1 MNLLTPQTHTLPL
14 IPLREMVI
22 FPGMVAPFMIG
33 RPSSLKALEEALET
47 PDRWIFL
54 SSQKDANVDDPTPK
68 DIHNY
73 GVIAQIVQHFEQPNG
88 NVRVLVQG
96 IHRASITK
104 FQELEPRYLVEVNV
118 HFMHGELTPEV
129 RKFMDLLVKQF
140 RRYGKFTNQVA
151 IEHFSD
157 TLPREDVNAFA
168 DGIAAHIKISTA
180 EKQSLL
186 ETVNPYERLQ
196 RLQDFLEMEIEK
208 IQIDRRINQKV
219 RKQME
224 KAQKE
229 YYLNEKI
236 KAIHDELGLQED
248 HRAEIQELKDKIET
262 LGMPEPV
269 KEKALHE
276 IKRLEAM
283 QPMSA
288 EATVSRTYIDWLVG
302 VPWESSTKE
311 IRNIERAE
319 KILNEDHYGLEKVK
333 DRILEFLAVRQ
344 LKKDTQGTILC
355 FVGPPGVGKSSLAKS
370 IARATGR
377 NFIRL
382 SLGGVRDEAEIRG
395 HRRTYIGALPGQII
409 QMMRRAESVN
419 PVFLL
424 DEVDKLSADFRG
436 DPSAA
441 LMEVLDPEQNNAF
454 RDHYLD
460 VDYDL
465 SRVFFI
471 ATANLIHPIP
481 PALRDRMEIIHISG
495 YTDREKIEI
504 ARNHLIPKQVKNHGL
519 TTRKI
524 DFTESAIQEII
535 EHYTREAGVRNLE
548 REIASICRKVAR
560 KIISR
565 KSKAPLDL
573 EGDDIRDLLGKPR
586 FRRQKREKESAEIGV
601 AMGLAWTEV
610 GGDIL
615 ATEVTKM
622 KGKDKLLLT
631 GQLGDV
637 MKESAQAA
645 LSFVRANSDLLG
657 IDPDFHEKFDIHI
670 HVPEGAI
677 PKDGPSAGIT
687 MATALVSLLT
697 GIPVRMDLAMTG
709 EITLRGKV
717 LPVGGIKDK
726 VLAGFRAGINTIILP
741 RENEKDLEDIPED
754 IHDTMDFVLVEH
766 IYEVLRTAL
775 KGSIPSLA
783 YPKDSPLIKSRGE
796 ELPH

>member
-1 MNLLTPQTHTLPL
+1 MILHAPKTHTLPL

-33 RPSSLKALEEALET
+33 RPSSLQALSSALEH

-54 SSQKDANVDDPTPK
+54 SAQKEANIDNPTPK
-68 DIHNY
+68 DIY
-73 GVIAQIVQHFEQPNG
+73 QMGVIAQIVQHFEQPNG

-96 IHRASITK
+96 LHRASIIK
-104 FQELEPRYLVEVNV
+104 HLETDERLLVEVKV
-118 HFMHGELTPEV
+118 EHKHGKLTPEI
-129 RKFMDLLVKQF
+129 RQYMETLTKLF

-151 IEHFSD
+151 IEHFAD
-157 TLPREDVNAFA
+157 TLPTEDVNAFS
-168 DGIAAHIKISTA
+168 DSMAAHIKIPTV
-180 EKQSLL
+180 EKQVLL
-186 ETVNPYERLQ
+186 ECVNPYERLQ
-196 RLQDFLEMEIEK
+196 KINDILDVEIEK

-236 KAIHDELGLQED
+236 KAIHDELGIHED
-248 HRAEIQELKDKIET
+248 HNAEMRELKEKIND
-262 LGMPEPV
+262 LGMPEEV
-269 KEKALHE
+269 KERALHE
-276 IKRLEAM
+276 LKRLEAM

-288 EATVSRTYIDWLVG
+288 EATVSRTYIDWLVH
-302 VPWESSTKE
+302 VPWSKSTRE
-311 IRNIERAE
+311 IRNIEKAE
-319 KILNEDHYGLEKVK
+319 TILNEDHYGLEKVK
-333 DRILEFLAVRQ
+333 ERILEFLAVRQ
-344 LKKDTQGTILC
+344 LKKDTQGSILC

-377 NFIRL
+377 NFVRL

-441 LMEVLDPEQNNAF
+441 LMEVLDPEQNHAF

-471 ATANLIHPIP
+471 CTANLIHPIP
-481 PALRDRMEIIHISG
+481 PALKDRMEVIQISG
-495 YTDREKIEI
+495 YTDREKTEI
-504 ARNHLIPKQVKNHGL
+504 AKQHLIPKQIKAHGL
-519 TTRKI
+519 QKMKI
-524 DFTESAIQEII
+524 NMKESGIRELI
-535 EHYTREAGVRNLE
+535 ERYTREAGVRNLE
-548 REIASICRKVAR
+548 REIASVCRKIAK
-560 KIISR
+560 KIVTQSDKKSISVD
-565 KSKAPLDL
+565 KES
-573 EGDDIRDLLGKPR
+573 INSLLGKPK
-586 FRRQKREKESAEIGV
+586 FRKHRREKESMEVGV

-622 KGKDKLLLT
+622 KGKGKLILT

-637 MKESAQAA
+637 MQESARAA
-645 LSFVRANSDLLG
+645 LSFVRSNADIFG
-657 IDPDFHEKFDIHI
+657 IDPEFQETCDIHI

-687 MATALVSLLT
+687 LATALVSLLT
-697 GIPVRMDLAMTG
+697 QNPVRLDVAMTG

-726 VLAGFRAGINTIILP
+726 ILAAFRVGMSKVILP

-754 IHDTMDFVLVEH
+754 VRDTIEFVLVEH
-766 IYEVLRTAL
+766 IHEVIHTAL
-775 KGSIPSLA
+775 KDPIASLPIPEETSTM
-783 YPKDSPLIKSRGE
+783 KSQGDI
-796 ELPH
+796 LPH